1 MIKAYLKAIFRALA
15 TPAVK
20 LPFVLKDI
28 APRKS
33 SNIADCQPIIQWDQK
48 AYGRDLKSFPI
59 VHVNLS

>member
-33 SNIADCQPIIQWDQK
+33 SNIADCQPPLNNGIKKFMEKI
-48 AYGRDLKSFPI
+48 
-59 VHVNLS
+59 